1 MNVKYYAND
10 MQEALAKIKKELGSD
25 AIILSSKRVHS
36 KGGIFGFLSPKVYEV
51 IAEYDPKSMVRERP
65 KTVKAV
71 KPDTQPLKSD
81 KIDKA
86 VKQAELA
93 EKRSEKKAVE
103 QLDNKIDQLSEIIQN
118 FSTKFE
124 YLKKD
129 VTYDYEP
136 QVENILIRLM
146 ERDVEEEYA
155 HEICTK
161 VTELMEKKQVSH
173 IEALDHLLREII
185 GEIEEIEP
193 NKFERR
199 VVMIVGPTG
208 VGKTTTLVKLASY
221 FVVKQELK
229 VGIINTDVYRVAA
242 QEQLKTYSKILN
254 VPMATVYKPSEMKAA
269 LKEFEDMDLVFVDTA
284 GKVSNDKEYQQDVKA
299 FIDEGQIDEI
309 YLALCGSSSIKI
321 LKETINNY
329 AFLKKHNIIVTK
341 MDEGISN
348 GVLINIKMYSK
359 RPLSYVTIGQSVP
372 DDIQKV
378 DVSAIISDMVRY

>member
-65 KTVKAV
+65 KSVKAV
-71 KPDTQPLKSD
+71 KPNTQPLKSD

-185 GEIEEIEP
+185 GEIEEIQP

-299 FIDEGQIDEI
+299 FIDEGQVDEI
-309 YLALCGSSSIKI
+309 YLALCGSSSTKI

>member
-65 KTVKAV
+65 KSVKAV
-71 KPDTQPLKSD
+71 KPNTQPLKSD

-185 GEIEEIEP
+185 GEIEEIQP

-299 FIDEGQIDEI
+299 FIDEGQVDEI
-309 YLALCGSSSIKI
+309 YLALCGSSSTKI

-329 AFLKKHNIIVTK
+329 TFLKKHNIIVTK

>member
-65 KTVKAV
+65 KSVKAV
-71 KPDTQPLKSD
+71 KPNTQPLKSD

-185 GEIEEIEP
+185 GEIEEIQP

-299 FIDEGQIDEI
+299 FIDEGQVDEI
-309 YLALCGSSSIKI
+309 YLALCGSSSTKI

-329 AFLKKHNIIVTK
+329 DFLKKHNIIVTK